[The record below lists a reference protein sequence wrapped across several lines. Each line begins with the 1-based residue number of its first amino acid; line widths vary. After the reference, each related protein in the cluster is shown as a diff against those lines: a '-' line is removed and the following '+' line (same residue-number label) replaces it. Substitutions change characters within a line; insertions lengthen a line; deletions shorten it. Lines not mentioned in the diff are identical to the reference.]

1 MFELSDHDSAGDGNS
16 QAHEEIK
23 TEQEYVMQL
32 TKNEALFLD
41 DRLTLM
47 VQREGDE
54 QEVYSMRPVQMTA
67 GLAVPLDLMDKIGK
81 AVAFTTNPENQG
93 QEYEFT
99 LDISEAFMIRE
110 VASSVIKVDE
120 EAVGY
125 NLKRKVCVLLYGE
138 ELQQENRDF
147 QVDYLLKDVNVDFN
161 SVIPDEGDSY
171 SRKFN
176 GS

>member
-1 MFELSDHDSAGDGNS
+1 MFELSDHDSTGDGNS

-67 GLAVPLDLMDKIGK
+67 GLAVPLDLMDKIGR
-81 AVAFTTNPENQG
+81 AVVYTTTLENQG
-93 QEYEFT
+93 KEYVFAIG
-99 LDISEAFMIRE
+99 ISELFMIRE
-110 VASSVIKVDE
+110 VASSLIKIE
-120 EAVGY
+120 GEPVGL
-125 NLKRKVCVLLYGE
+125 NLKRKVCTLLYAKDLE
-138 ELQQENRDF
+138 QES
-147 QVDYLLKDVNVDFN
+147 KDAQLDQMLTSINLDIQT
-161 SVIPDEGDSY
+161 STIEGADS
-171 SRKFN
+171 
-176 GS
+176 